1 MIKDICFTKDWLD
14 GFKKQSRYRHID
26 PAILEKMIYALHLV
40 EQLKIHGLDFVFKG
54 GTSLTLL
61 FNNFDRFSIDI
72 DIVCRPTRPD
82 EIETILKK
90 VVYSSKF
97 SSFKR
102 DEKRSFK
109 PGVPKAHYTFYFH
122 PATQGKHSGSI
133 NLDILF
139 EEFLYPEIIEV
150 PLKTKWIVTEEE
162 IRIKVPTIDAITGDK
177 LTAFAPDT
185 IGIPYFK
192 DGVSFSMEI
201 IKQLFD
207 LGRLFEKINSVET
220 VARSF
225 DVFSRREIAYRKQS
239 QSSLTSEL
247 VLENIFNTC
256 AVLTKR
262 GKGTNDEI
270 FKFNELRKGIKSFGS
285 GFLITGNF
293 RLEDAISTAGRVAYL
308 SAKLMTKDFMPI
320 DYYSG
325 QSIKDME
332 ILNPEWNFLNKLKKL
347 PDKSAFYY
355 WYKALEILNLL

>member
-14 GFKKQSRYRHID
+14 GFKRQNRYRHID

-61 FNNFDRFSIDI
+61 CNDFNRFSIDI
-72 DIVCRPTRPD
+72 DIVCRPTHPD
-82 EIETILKK
+82 EIEIILKR
-90 VVYSSKF
+90 VANASKF
-97 SSFKR
+97 NSFKW

-139 EEFLYPEIIEV
+139 EDFLYPEIIEV
-150 PLKTKWIVTEEE
+150 PLKTKWIVAEEE
-162 IRIKVPTIDAITGDK
+162 TRIKVPSIDAITGDK

-192 DGVSFSMEI
+192 GGISFSMEI

-225 DVFSRREIAYRKQS
+225 DVFSRREIAYRKHL
-239 QSSLTSEL
+239 QSSISSGI
-247 VLENIFNTC
+247 VLENIFTTC
-256 AVLTKR
+256 AILAKR
-262 GKGTNDEI
+262 GKGTKDEI
-270 FKFNELRKGIKSFGS
+270 LKFKELQKGIRSFGS

-293 RLEDAISTAGRVAYL
+293 RLEEAISTAGRIAYL
-308 SAKLMTKDFMPI
+308 SAKLMTKDFTPI
-320 DYYSG
+320 EYYSG
-325 QSIKDME
+325 QSIKDRE
-332 ILNPEWNFLNKLKKL
+332 IHNPGWNFLNKLKKL
-347 PDKSAFYY
+347 PDKSGFYY